1 MRWTEVS
8 ENPNSKEALQYRAS
22 QLVEAHGSPVDYRD
36 PYLAEL
42 ARGKRVLDVGVVNH
56 LSEGDAHA
64 AYLHRALVQV
74 ASECVGIDIVEKG
87 VASLSEQGYD
97 VHVADISVPGL
108 AEIVGTAFDLV
119 IAGELIEHIDS
130 PGVMLENAESVLVK
144 GGRLILTTPN
154 PYGISS
160 ILSHA
165 RGRVEENVDHLMFY
179 FPSGMAELADRYGW
193 KLVKYRGSLDARSPR
208 SLKRKALKMMTKFTT
223 EDFPCWTY
231 IYELE
236 AP

>member
-22 QLVEAHGSPVDYRD
+22 QLAQAHQSPVEYRD
-36 PYLAEL
+36 PYLASL

-56 LSEGDAHA
+56 VSDGDAHA

-74 ASECVGIDIVEKG
+74 ATEVVGIDIVEKG

-97 VHVADISVPGL
+97 VHVADIAKPGL
-108 AEIVGTAFDLV
+108 ATIVGTSFDLV

-130 PGVMLENAESVLVK
+130 PGVMLENARSVLVK
-144 GGRLILTTPN
+144 GGHLLLTTPN

-160 ILSHA
+160 ILSQA
-165 RGRVEENVDHLMFY
+165 RGRVEENVDHLVFY

-193 KLVKYRGSLDARSPR
+193 KLVSYRGSLDARSPK
-208 SLKRKALKMMTKFTT
+208 SLKRKALNLMAKFAT
-223 EDFPCWTY
+223 EDLPCWTY

-236 AP
+236 VV